1 VRVKSRQLSPPV
13 IAVERYSDP
22 GFLSNKI
29 KANERLL
36 VGLFYY
42 WSVVRRP
49 LSVVFCRLPTT
60 DHRPPDNMNIALIG
74 YGKMGRMVEQA
85 ALARGHAIAAKFD
98 IDNNVN
104 GNGLTQASLAGIDC
118 AIDFSIP
125 EAVLPN
131 IEKLMQVGVPTVI
144 GATGWYDKL
153 DAVKQLV
160 AEHNGALVWGAN
172 FSIGMNLFFKTI
184 HYAAELFA
192 RFEQYDPFLLEHHHK
207 FKLDAPSG
215 TALVLE
221 RLMRKSYGERT
232 PHSVSIRAGYAPGRH
247 EVGFDSEAD
256 HLSFSHTARSRQGF
270 AVGAVVAAE
279 LLQGHKGCFE
289 FPELLFEEK

>member
-1 VRVKSRQLSPPV
+1 
-13 IAVERYSDP
+13 
-22 GFLSNKI
+22 
-29 KANERLL
+29 
-36 VGLFYY
+36 
-42 WSVVRRP
+42 
-49 LSVVFCRLPTT
+49 
-60 DHRPPDNMNIALIG
+60 MNIALVG

-85 ALARGHAIAAKFD
+85 AITRGHEIIAKFD

-104 GNGLTQASLAGIDC
+104 GAGLTPASLAGVEC

-131 IEKLMQVGVPTVI
+131 LQKLLALGVPIVV
-144 GATGWYDKL
+144 GATGWYDNL

-172 FSIGMNLFFKTI
+172 FSIGMNLFFQTI
-184 HYAAELFA
+184 RYASELFA
-192 RFEQYDPFLLEHHHK
+192 RFEQYDPFLVEHHHK

-215 TALVLE
+215 TALVIE
-221 RLMRKSYGERT
+221 RLMRESYGNRT
-232 PHSVSIRAGYAPGRH
+232 PHSLSIRAGYAPGMH

-270 AVGAVVAAE
+270 AVGAVIAAE
-279 LLQGHKGCFE
+279 LLQGRNGCFE
-289 FPELLFEEK
+289 FPELLFAEQ